1 MQTSPRFR
9 IAMALLAAS
18 AFAPGAALAQAWP
31 ARPVTLVVGTPAG
44 GAVDAYARALADQ
57 LAKQTGGTFLVD
69 NKPGANGNLSAEAVL
84 QAPADGHTLW
94 IGTQSMVAINPS
106 AFAQMRWKPSDFR
119 PIVKGIEAPMVLV
132 AHPSVPATTLPE
144 LAKWA
149 AANPDKASY
158 ASFSPGTPS
167 HFMGFQLS
175 ERLKLDMV
183 HVPYKGSA
191 PQVAA
196 LVGGQVPLG
205 FSQLQTTVPHVK
217 AGKLKALAV
226 TSKQRSR
233 FLPDVPTLAELGY
246 PDMTTTIWFGLL
258 APADTPKPVSDAIF
272 AAAVKAQA
280 DPALRARLEAQNFD
294 VPSESGDAF
303 AKSIAAESAVWAR
316 LVKATGFKAAN

>member
-1 MQTSPRFR
+1 MQARPRFR
-9 IAMALLAAS
+9 IAMALLAAI
-18 AFAPGAALAQAWP
+18 ALVPGAALAQSWP
-31 ARPVTLVVGTPAG
+31 VKPVTLVVGTPAG

-132 AHPSVPATTLPE
+132 AHPSVPAKTLPE

-149 AANPDKASY
+149 AANSAKAAY

-167 HFMGFQLS
+167 HFMGFQLT

-217 AGKLKALAV
+217 AGKLSALAV

-233 FLPDVPTLAELGY
+233 FLPEVPTLAELGY
-246 PDMTTTIWFGLL
+246 PEMTTTIWFGLL

-280 DPALRARLEAQNFD
+280 DPALRARLEAQSFD

-303 AKSIAAESAVWAR
+303 ATSIAAESAVWAR